1 VIRKIKSEASDED
14 MIKNLHFMVELG
26 RKINKALAAQA
37 QVRAV
42 PCSARLAGANFWR
55 RQRSARLGELM
66 ARVPVTI
73 RCPLHESGLKPLME
87 EAGA

>member
-26 RKINKALAAQA
+26 RKINKAPAAQA

-42 PCSARLAGANFWR
+42 PCSARLAVPISGVGKEVRGWR
-55 RQRSARLGELM
+55 IDGPRSSYDSVSIA
-66 ARVPVTI
+66 
-73 RCPLHESGLKPLME
+73 
-87 EAGA
+87 